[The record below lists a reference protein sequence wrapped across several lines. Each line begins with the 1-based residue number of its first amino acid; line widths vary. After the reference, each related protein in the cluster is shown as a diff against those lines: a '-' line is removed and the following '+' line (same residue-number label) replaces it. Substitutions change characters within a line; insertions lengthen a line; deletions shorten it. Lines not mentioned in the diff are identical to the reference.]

1 MPLIRA
7 AAWAAGEALHWL
19 RHPRLPPSN
28 RGKGI
33 AAAVVA
39 AVLLVAGG
47 ASAGGYFLD
56 KALTGLP
63 GDAAFAVGE
72 QVVTTKELE
81 NKVDTLHALYGV
93 QPPSGHPKKMDT
105 FRRDAAKHVA
115 VSIVIHNEAGKRG
128 LSVSQKQARNWLD
141 KYVQKTFGPG
151 QQGHDA
157 FVKKL
162 GDAGTNYNTV
172 LDEIQR
178 RLTKRKLFAKITKNV
193 SVSQAELRKDFPKY
207 KDALATPEQR
217 HLYNI
222 VVTTKDQAKKI
233 VDKLASGASFQKLA
247 KKDSLDG
254 STKSKGGDM
263 GKVAKSQLQDA
274 YAKAA
279 FATKKGHVFGPVE
292 STVQGKNVWNVGKVV
307 GVTSGKPATYASSK
321 KQLKQIVQYKKAFGR
336 WDHWLGGAIQNADI
350 RYAEEY
356 RPAHPDEPPG
366 KAALGQAKLGAPPS
380 GAGPG
385 SGPGSGKHR

>member
-1 MPLIRA
+1 
-7 AAWAAGEALHWL
+7 
-19 RHPRLPPSN
+19 LPDN
-28 RGKGI
+28 
-33 AAAVVA
+33 
-39 AVLLVAGG
+39 
-47 ASAGGYFLD
+47 
-56 KALTGLP
+56 
-63 GDAAFAVGE
+63 AAFAVGKN
-72 QVVTTKELE
+72 VVTTKELE

-93 QPPSGHPKKMDT
+93 QPPSGHPKKRET

-115 VSIVIHNEAGKRG
+115 VSIVIHDEAEKRG
-128 LSVSQKQARNWLD
+128 LAVSQKQARDWLD
-141 KYVQKTFGPG
+141 KYVQQTFGPG
-151 QQGHDA
+151 QQGHDE

-207 KDALATPEQR
+207 KQALSTPQQR

-233 VDKLASGASFQKLA
+233 VDELAGGTSFKKLA
-247 KKDSLDG
+247 KKDSIDG

-263 GKVAKSQLQDA
+263 GKVARSQLQDD

-279 FATKKGHVFGPVE
+279 FQTKKGHVFGPVE

-307 GVTSGKPATYASSK
+307 GIAPGKPATYATSE
-321 KQLKQIVQYKKAFGR
+321 KQLKQIVLDKKAFGR
-336 WDHWLGGAIQNADI
+336 WDHWLAGAIENADV
-350 RYAEEY
+350 RYADEY
-356 RPAHPDEPPG
+356 RPAHPNQPPDQ
-366 KAALGQAKLGAPPS
+366 AALGQSKMGQSKMNRAKLGAPP
-380 GAGPG
+380 AG
-385 SGPGSGKHR
+385 SGSGKHR